1 MNKAAFCRGLGL
13 AQNPTAPRIS
23 KRIKIEIKKDYEKIK
38 KISVWSNTLWNAD
51 QKYIDNYM
59 STYPGYYQTYDAGHI
74 DDDG

>member
-38 KISVWSNTLWNAD
+38 KISVWNNTLWKEICN
-51 QKYIDNYM
+51 
-59 STYPGYYQTYDAGHI
+59 
-74 DDDG
+74 